1 VNFEHNDA
9 EGLLTNYSSLGGRPR
24 RGCGK
29 HLVWLV
35 LVALSLS
42 PWAFAVE
49 SAAAEPSLDVCSSS
63 FENIDGQLSI
73 FRDPTGLLSV
83 QDVKQKKA
91 NFEPHEATRGLGFY
105 SGQIWV
111 RLLVENPHPSNC
123 ERWLIVKP
131 AVQEHIALH
140 SAADDGRYQ
149 EVSVGGQVPIAQRP
163 VQTGRF
169 AIFPLTLPPASS
181 QEVFLSFRGSDAMI
195 FQVSFW
201 SPGAFFDFVHFND
214 ITRYLMLGS
223 IALVVATG
231 VIGAYLQRRPAF
243 LLGALAWIAA
253 LVYQL
258 VRDKY
263 LIYWFPEPAVDDQ
276 QLMQLA
282 AVMFIGA
289 QSGFVLAYLPPDF
302 LAKAARKL
310 LQVIMWGSFLA
321 AAIALLVLKPGLYV
335 LHSLV
340 SLVIIVLVLLA
351 AAFRLGRGSW
361 FLLGGV
367 LVYSLW
373 GQTHL
378 LHTLGFLSIPNSL
391 FDLIAPLTISLGSLL
406 SAVAIFSLIVDANA
420 KINSTQQALLQQLSE
435 EQRQLKLAMKESFLA
450 NESKSHFLAS
460 VSHDLRQPMYAI
472 NLYISTLLRQV
483 PQLQSAPEAEDNWK
497 NFREGL
503 NDLEGSAK
511 YLNLMFEALLDLSRL
526 TSGTVT
532 ANISYVN
539 IGRLLGQLEADYQQQ
554 AAHYGLQF
562 KIRLPQRMENIEV
575 YTDPVFL
582 ERILR
587 NLLVNALRY
596 THKGGVRLAVL
607 TRSSHIEFRVIDT
620 GPGIE
625 RSLQDRVFD
634 EFFQVAGSQSS
645 KQLVE
650 TDRWR
655 PVAEATPTAVKEA
668 GIGLGLSIS
677 ARLAEKLN
685 TRIQLKSQVGKGS
698 VFYFRLPMRFV
709 LRPHIQPLPDL
720 HPEPAGA
727 QDLIRD
733 LFIIVIDDDLEIRRS
748 TERLLSAFTG
758 VEVYTAE
765 DAQQALAHLG
775 PRGQVPDLIISDYGL
790 LEGDGLQ
797 AIERIRD
804 EFIADIPGFLI
815 TGDTSS
821 ESMLKLR
828 ESGFKV
834 LYKPVTGPQLIT
846 AIEEVLLAA
855 KPT

>member
-1 VNFEHNDA
+1 MSPPA
-9 EGLLTNYSSLGGRPR
+9 PGGRPR
-24 RGCGK
+24 QGGK
-29 HLVWLV
+29 HLVQVVV

-42 PWAFAVE
+42 PWAFAVGS
-49 SAAAEPSLDVCSSS
+49 SAAERSIDVCSSS

-83 QDVKQKKA
+83 QDVKQQKA

-111 RLLVENPHPSNC
+111 RLLVENPHPSSC
-123 ERWLIVKP
+123 ERWLVVKP

-140 SAADDGRYQ
+140 SAAEDGLYQ
-149 EVSVGGQVPIAQRP
+149 EMSDGGQVPIAQRP

-169 AIFPLTLPPASS
+169 AIFPITLPPASG
-181 QEVFLSFRGSDAMI
+181 QEVFLSFRGTDAMI

-201 SPGAFFDFVHFND
+201 SPGAFVDFVHFND

-223 IALVVATG
+223 IALVVATSI
-231 VIGAYLQRRPAF
+231 IGAYLQRRPAF

-253 LVYQL
+253 LMYQL

-263 LIYWFPEPAVDDQ
+263 LIYWFPEPAVDHK

-282 AVMFIGA
+282 AALFIGA
-289 QSGFVLAYLPPDF
+289 QSGFVLAYLPPGF

-321 AAIALLVLKPGLYV
+321 AAIALPVLKPGLYV

-340 SLVIIVLVLLA
+340 SLLVIALVLLA
-351 AAFRLGRGSW
+351 AALRLGRGSW
-361 FLLGGV
+361 FMLGGV
-367 LVYSLW
+367 LVFSLSV
-373 GQTHL
+373 QSHL
-378 LHTLGFLSIPNSL
+378 LHTLGFLAIPSSL
-391 FDLIAPLTISLGSLL
+391 FDLISPVTISLGSLL
-406 SAVAIFSLIVDANA
+406 SAAAIFSLIVDANA
-420 KINSTQQALLQQLSE
+420 KVNSTQQALLQQLSK

-450 NESKSHFLAS
+450 NESKSRFLAS

-483 PQLQSAPEAEDNWK
+483 PGLQSAPEAQDNWK

-503 NDLEGSAK
+503 NDLEGSAQ

-539 IGRLLGQLEADYQQQ
+539 ISRLLGQLEADYQQQ
-554 AAHYGLQF
+554 AAYDGLQF
-562 KIRLPQRMENIEV
+562 KIRLPQRMANVEV

-596 THKGGVRLAVL
+596 THKGGVGLAVL

-625 RSLQDRVFD
+625 QSLQDRVFD

-645 KQLVE
+645 KQLAKA
-650 TDRWR
+650 DLWR
-655 PVAEATPTAVKEA
+655 PMAGATSNTVKEA

-677 ARLAEKLN
+677 ARLAEKLG

-720 HPEPAGA
+720 HPEPTGA

-758 VEVYTAE
+758 VEVYAAE
-765 DAQQALAHLG
+765 DAQQAVALLG

-804 EFIADIPGFLI
+804 EFITDIPAFLI

-834 LYKPVTGPQLIT
+834 LYKPVTGPQLVA

-855 KPT
+855 KPR